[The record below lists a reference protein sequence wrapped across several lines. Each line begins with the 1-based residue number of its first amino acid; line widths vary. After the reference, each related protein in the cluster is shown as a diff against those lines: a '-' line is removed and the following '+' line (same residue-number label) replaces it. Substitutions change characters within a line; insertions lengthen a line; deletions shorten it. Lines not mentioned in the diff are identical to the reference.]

1 MSDLSLCMI
10 VKNEEKHLARCLS
23 SVKEVA
29 NEIVIVD
36 TGSSDNTIEIAK
48 SFNAKIFHFDWVD
61 DFSAARNFA
70 MSKCSGDWILYLDAD
85 EELNPNC
92 IEELIKYKSHKPA
105 GVYCT
110 VKSLGSSRTNESVM
124 RYPRLFANIPGVEFV
139 GKVHEQIID
148 SLKKN
153 KIPLV
158 ESKIEII
165 HHGYAIDKVGL
176 QKKKERN
183 LDLLLSNENKK
194 SNTYDKLKLI
204 QTLISLDKYDEAEV
218 RANSVMNSK
227 LITAADLS
235 LAMFYM
241 AQIKYEKNELNAANS
256 FALKSYKKLSEKPEL
271 NYLLYLINNRINNIG
286 EAFKF
291 IMLCISFNNQLLDKK
306 SKFETENILDQ
317 IDLYLRA
324 INLSLRLD
332 KTTDTE
338 NLITELSNYIS
349 TEKEKGF
356 ESVQLFFENLFLNYS
371 IKESD
376 SKLLKE
382 LVNPIYLNSISEII
396 KFCKDDLIVISTFN
410 LILQRFPESAIIY
423 KNLAQLYINSNQEK
437 AIELFNKSLQYENDP
452 SIYINLISIYISKSD
467 YEGVRECFNQLEAD
481 CSEKPQIK
489 QKIEIL
495 REKLNPILTVSA

>member
-36 TGSSDNTIEIAK
+36 TGSSDNTIEMAK
-48 SFNAKIFHFDWVD
+48 SFKAKIFHFDWVE

-92 IEELIKYKSHKPA
+92 IEELIKYKSHFPA

-110 VKSLGSSRTNESVM
+110 VKSLGTSSANGSVM
-124 RYPRLFANIPGVEFV
+124 RYPRLFANVPGLQFE
-139 GKVHEQIID
+139 GKVHEQISD

-153 KIPLV
+153 KILLV
-158 ESKIEII
+158 DSEIEII

-218 RANSVMNSK
+218 RVINLMNNK
-227 LITAADLS
+227 LITGVDLS

-241 AQIKYEKNELNAANS
+241 AQIKYEKNDLNAANS
-256 FALKSYKKLSEKPEL
+256 FALKSYKKLSDKPEL

-291 IMLCISFNNQLLDKK
+291 IMLCISSNKQLIENI
-306 SKFETENILDQ
+306 SKIESENILDQ
-317 IDLYLRA
+317 TDLYLRA
-324 INLSLRLD
+324 INLSLKLGKQND
-332 KTTDTE
+332 AE
-338 NLITELSNYIS
+338 NLTTELSNYVS
-349 TEKEKGF
+349 TEKRIVID
-356 ESVQLFFENLFLNYS
+356 SVQPFFENL
-371 IKESD
+371 
-376 SKLLKE
+376 
-382 LVNPIYLNSISEII
+382 
-396 KFCKDDLIVISTFN
+396 
-410 LILQRFPESAIIY
+410 LQRF
-423 KNLAQLYINSNQEK
+423 LYFRVFLQNS
-437 AIELFNKSLQYENDP
+437 IVLFLH
-452 SIYINLISIYISKSD
+452 
-467 YEGVRECFNQLEAD
+467 
-481 CSEKPQIK
+481 
-489 QKIEIL
+489 
-495 REKLNPILTVSA
+495 KL